1 MILAPLVGIIL
12 NLWDASA
19 ELEYKEYNDVV
30 GIFASMECLNT
41 VNCGFRLLL
50 DYNWVSPLPLSLS
63 LSPYIYIYV
72 YLILLC
78 LCVFVFCADI

>member
-19 ELEYKEYNDVV
+19 ELKYKEYNDVV
-30 GIFASMECLNT
+30 GIFASMECLDT

-50 DYNWVSPLPLSLS
+50 DYNWVSSL
-63 LSPYIYIYV
+63 YV
-72 YLILLC
+72 YI
-78 LCVFVFCADI
+78 